1 MPNNYH
7 ISSRP
12 LNPQLHICRSGNNTG
27 GTSHGIAVPEIGRWY
42 RRPDGSTFEVVAIDE
57 TDITIE
63 LQHFDG
69 TVEEVDY
76 YGWVDLKANR
86 AMPPEDW
93 SGSVDITTEDMQ
105 EPEHFVTLTLDDSLN
120 LIEQVDDPSEDW
132 LSVITVE
139 KLN

>member
-1 MPNNYH
+1 
-7 ISSRP
+7 
-12 LNPQLHICRSGNNTG
+12 
-27 GTSHGIAVPEIGRWY
+27 
-42 RRPDGSTFEVVAIDE
+42 
-57 TDITIE
+57 
-63 LQHFDG
+63 
-69 TVEEVDY
+69 VDY
-76 YGWVDLKANR
+76 YGWVDLKAIR

-132 LSVITVE
+132 LSVFTVE